1 MLDSGTV
8 LGNRYKIIEKIGTG
22 GMSNV
27 YRAKDTSLNREVA
40 IKVLK
45 EEYAN
50 DTAFVTKFRAE
61 AQAAAGL
68 EHPNIVNVYDVGKEG
83 ELYYIVMEHIEGIT
97 LKTYISKKGQLS
109 YNEVISIAIQVGRG
123 IEAAH
128 KKGIIH
134 RDIKPQNIMI
144 SKEGKVK
151 VTDFGIAHAVS
162 SNTVSADLMGSV
174 HYSSPEQ
181 ARNGYVTYSSD
192 IYSLGIVMYEM
203 CTGRVPFDGETTV
216 AIAIQHLQS
225 EMQPPS
231 VYAPNLP
238 TSLEKI
244 IKKCTMKSPDR
255 RYASIDELLVDLK
268 KALINPDDDFVNI
281 IDTSEGEKTRII
293 SENEVNEIREVPKSK
308 PVVTPPERKEKKE
321 KRREK
326 PRPKEEIFY
335 DDEEEED
342 GPINSAIDRVI
353 SIMGVVAAI
362 VILGIFVFIAG
373 TVLDLFHLNIT
384 DKGAAPKVATQK
396 DGDESDDQE
405 IEVPALLGMTESEA
419 RSALSDLDLVFSNGG
434 TESSEEFEEGMIC
447 AQSQEAGTYV
457 AADTVITV
465 KISSGKGE
473 LEVPDVVG
481 QTESVAEQMIRDT
494 GFSSPVKEYE
504 YSDTIEQG
512 KVISQSP
519 QGGDKGKDGDTITIV
534 VSQGVEN
541 AKVPSVSGMNQT
553 DATAALEAQG
563 FVVTVEQGHS
573 DTVDEGFILSQTP
586 AAGEY
591 ANKGA
596 TVNIVVSQGPET
608 IYYTFSMTVEPRGG
622 EETDYTL
629 EDGNGEFIEMW
640 TIDSSKTL
648 SKNNITTP
656 TGTLYYDNGDEEG
669 SMAVTFTKQ

>member
-1 MLDSGTV
+1 MLNAGTR
-8 LGNRYKIIEKIGTG
+8 LGNRYEIIEKIGTG

-27 YRAKDTSLNREVA
+27 YRAKDLSLNREVA

-83 ELYYIVMEHIEGIT
+83 ELHYIVMEHIEGIT

-238 TSLEKI
+238 ISLEKI
-244 IKKCTMKSPDR
+244 IRKCTMKSPDR

-268 KALINPDDDFVNI
+268 KALINPDEDFVNI
-281 IDTSEGEKTRII
+281 VDTSESGKTRVITG
-293 SENEVNEIREVPKSK
+293 SEVNEIKETRG
-308 PVVTPPERKEKKE
+308 ERKEPPVEPTKKTQPAPE
-321 KRREK
+321 KAR
-326 PRPKEEIFY
+326 PRPRTREEVY
-335 DDEEEED
+335 YEDDEEDEDD
-342 GPINSAIDRVI
+342 GPINSIIDKAI
-353 SIMGVVAAI
+353 SIMGVAAAI
-362 VILGIFVFIAG
+362 VSLGICVFIAG
-373 TVLDLFHLNIT
+373 TFLDLFHFTLPGTNRQT
-384 DKGAAPKVATQK
+384 QEVAETTTEGKSQTKKQK
-396 DGDESDDQE
+396 EQSETETTTEEESNGEE
-405 IEVPALLGMTESEA
+405 IEVPSLLGMSETEA
-419 RSALSDLDLVFSNGG
+419 KDTLNDLGLVYANGG
-434 TESSEEFEEGMIC
+434 EESSDEYEEGKIC
-447 AQSQEAGTYV
+447 SQSEEEGTYV
-457 AADTVITV
+457 AAETRITV

-473 LEVPDVVG
+473 LDVPDVVG

-504 YSDTIEQG
+504 FSDTVEQG

-519 QGGDKGKDGDTITIV
+519 EGGTRGKADDTITIL

-541 AKVPSVSGMNQT
+541 AKVPSVSGMTQT
-553 DATAALEAQG
+553 DATALLQSEG
-563 FVVTVEQGHS
+563 FAVTTEQGYS
-573 DTVDEGFILSQTP
+573 DSIDEGFIVSQSP
-586 AAGEY
+586 SAGEY
-591 ANKGA
+591 ADKGA
-596 TVNIVVSQGPET
+596 TVHIVVSQGP
-608 IYYTFSMTVEPRGG
+608 
-622 EETDYTL
+622 
-629 EDGNGEFIEMW
+629 
-640 TIDSSKTL
+640 
-648 SKNNITTP
+648 
-656 TGTLYYDNGDEEG
+656 
-669 SMAVTFTKQ
+669 